1 MNTQQLAKLRTI
13 VPEMRRVRHIH
24 FVGIG
29 GAGMGG
35 IAEVLANEGYQI
47 SGSDLAP
54 NPVTQQLSAL
64 GATIYFNHRPENV
77 LDASVVVV
85 STAISA
91 DNPEIV
97 AAREARIPVIRRAEM
112 LAELMRFRHGIA
124 IAGTH
129 GKTTTTAMVSSIYA
143 EARLDPTFV
152 NGGLVKAAGTHAR
165 LGSSRYLIAEADES
179 DASFLH
185 LQPMVA
191 VVTNIEADHMDTYQ
205 GDFEN
210 LKQTFINFLHNLPF
224 YGRAVM
230 CIDDPVV
237 RELLPRVGRHI
248 TTYGFSEDA
257 DVRIEDYRQIGPQG
271 HFTLSRQDKP
281 LLTVTLN
288 APGRH
293 NALNAAAAVAVATEE
308 GIDDEDILRALA
320 GFQGTGRRF
329 DFLGEFP
336 LEPVNGKAGS
346 AMLVDD
352 YGHHPT
358 EVDATLKAA
367 RAGWPDK
374 RLVMLFQPHRYTRT
388 RDLYDDFANVL
399 SQVDVLLMLDVY
411 AAGEAPIPGADSR
424 SLCRTIRSRGKLDPI
439 LVSDA
444 DTVPETLAQLL
455 QDEDLVLVQGAG
467 NVGKIALLLGGT
479 SAEREVSLQSGAAV
493 LAGLREAGIDA
504 HGVDTR
510 DFPVTQLKEQGFT
523 KVFIALHGR
532 GGEDGTLQGLLE
544 FLELPYTGSG
554 VMASALT
561 MDKWRTKMVWQSMGL
576 PVAPYVAL
584 NRQLYLSGEKAALLA
599 RVAEPGLPL
608 IVKPSREGS
617 SVGMSKVTESAA
629 LEAALEEAFRHD
641 DDVLV
646 EKWLSGPEYT
656 VAMLGDQ
663 VLPSIRIQP
672 AGVFYDYQAKYIS
685 DDTQYFCPSGLS
697 AEQEAEMAA
706 LALRAYRG
714 LDCSGW
720 GRVDVMQDSDGSFY
734 LLEVNTSPGMT
745 SHSLVPM
752 AARQFGLSFSQLV
765 ARILE
770 LAD

>member
-1 MNTQQLAKLRTI
+1 MNTQQLAKLRSI

-35 IAEVLANEGYQI
+35 IAEVLANEGYEI

-54 NPVTQQLSAL
+54 NAVTQHLSAL

-77 LDASVVVV
+77 SDASVVVV
-85 STAISA
+85 STAVSQ

-143 EARLDPTFV
+143 EGGLDPTFV

-191 VVTNIEADHMDTYQ
+191 IVTNIEADHMDTYQ

-230 CIDDPVV
+230 CIDDVV
-237 RELLPRVGRHI
+237 IRDLLPRVGRQI
-248 TTYGFSEDA
+248 TTYGFSDDA
-257 DVRIEDYRQIGPQG
+257 DVRIENYQQFGAQG
-271 HFTLSRQDKP
+271 HFTLVRHDKP
-281 LLTVTLN
+281 LMNVTLN

-308 GIDDEDILRALA
+308 GIEDEDILSALES
-320 GFQGTGRRF
+320 FQGTGRRF
-329 DFLGEFP
+329 DFLGEYP
-336 LEPVNGKAGS
+336 LEPINGTAGS

-358 EVDATLKAA
+358 EVDATIKAA

-374 RLVMLFQPHRYTRT
+374 KLVMIFQPHRYTRT

-411 AAGEAPIPGADSR
+411 AAGESAIPGADSR
-424 SLCRTIRSRGKLDPI
+424 SLCRTIRGRGKVDPI
-439 LVSDA
+439 LVSDH
-444 DTVPETLAQLL
+444 
-455 QDEDLVLVQGAG
+455 DLVAEMLLPALSGNDLILVQGAG
-467 NVGKIALLLGGT
+467 NVGKIA
-479 SAEREVSLQSGAAV
+479 R
-493 LAGLREAGIDA
+493 
-504 HGVDTR
+504 
-510 DFPVTQLKEQGFT
+510 
-523 KVFIALHGR
+523 
-532 GGEDGTLQGLLE
+532 TL
-544 FLELPYTGSG
+544 
-554 VMASALT
+554 
-561 MDKWRTKMVWQSMGL
+561 
-576 PVAPYVAL
+576 
-584 NRQLYLSGEKAALLA
+584 
-599 RVAEPGLPL
+599 
-608 IVKPSREGS
+608 
-617 SVGMSKVTESAA
+617 
-629 LEAALEEAFRHD
+629 
-641 DDVLV
+641 
-646 EKWLSGPEYT
+646 
-656 VAMLGDQ
+656 
-663 VLPSIRIQP
+663 
-672 AGVFYDYQAKYIS
+672 
-685 DDTQYFCPSGLS
+685 
-697 AEQEAEMAA
+697 AEQKLKPKTNAEDHH
-706 LALRAYRG
+706 G
-714 LDCSGW
+714 
-720 GRVDVMQDSDGSFY
+720 
-734 LLEVNTSPGMT
+734 
-745 SHSLVPM
+745 
-752 AARQFGLSFSQLV
+752 
-765 ARILE
+765 
-770 LAD
+770 

>member
-1 MNTQQLAKLRTI
+1 M

-54 NPVTQQLSAL
+54 NPVTQQLTEL
-64 GATIYFNHRPENV
+64 GTQIYFNHRPENV
-77 LDASVVVV
+77 KDASVVVV

-143 EARLDPTFV
+143 EAGLDPTFV

-191 VVTNIEADHMDTYQ
+191 VVTNIEADHMDTYH

-248 TTYGFSEDA
+248 TTYGFSDDA
-257 DVRIEDYRQIGPQG
+257 DVRIESYQQNGAQG
-271 HFTLSRQDKP
+271 TFFICRQDKP
-281 LLTVTLN
+281 RLAVTLN

-293 NALNAAAAVAVATEE
+293 NALNAAAAVSVATEE
-308 GIDDEDILRALA
+308 GIADEDILRALE

-329 DFLGEFP
+329 DFLGEYS
-336 LEPVNGKAGS
+336 LENVNGKEGK

-358 EVDATLKAA
+358 EVDATIKAA
-367 RAGWPDK
+367 RAGWPDR
-374 RLVMLFQPHRYTRT
+374 RLVMVFQPHRFTRT

-399 SQVDVLLMLDVY
+399 CQVDVLLMLDVY
-411 AAGEAPIPGADSR
+411 SAGEAPIPGADSR
-424 SLCRTIRSRGKLDPI
+424 SLCRTIRGRGKLDPV

-444 DTVPETLAQLL
+444 ATLPATLAQFLEN
-455 QDEDLVLVQGAG
+455 DDLILTQGAG
-467 NVGKIALLLGGT
+467 NIGKVA
-479 SAEREVSLQSGAAV
+479 R
-493 LAGLREAGIDA
+493 
-504 HGVDTR
+504 
-510 DFPVTQLKEQGFT
+510 
-523 KVFIALHGR
+523 
-532 GGEDGTLQGLLE
+532 TL
-544 FLELPYTGSG
+544 
-554 VMASALT
+554 
-561 MDKWRTKMVWQSMGL
+561 
-576 PVAPYVAL
+576 
-584 NRQLYLSGEKAALLA
+584 
-599 RVAEPGLPL
+599 
-608 IVKPSREGS
+608 
-617 SVGMSKVTESAA
+617 
-629 LEAALEEAFRHD
+629 
-641 DDVLV
+641 
-646 EKWLSGPEYT
+646 
-656 VAMLGDQ
+656 
-663 VLPSIRIQP
+663 
-672 AGVFYDYQAKYIS
+672 
-685 DDTQYFCPSGLS
+685 
-697 AEQEAEMAA
+697 AEQK
-706 LALRAYRG
+706 LQPIN
-714 LDCSGW
+714 
-720 GRVDVMQDSDGSFY
+720 VDR
-734 LLEVNTSPGMT
+734 TSTDEKHHG
-745 SHSLVPM
+745 
-752 AARQFGLSFSQLV
+752 
-765 ARILE
+765 
-770 LAD
+770 